1 MFQSPYFK
9 TKKDKEQI
17 KQIALAIK
25 KILKENNAALYFYDN
40 EGFEITVEKEDNN
53 NNITLISGIIAR
65 TEFCKNQSN
74 LVLMN
79 FSKKEYKK

>member
-53 NNITLISGIIAR
+53 SVTLISGIISK
-65 TEFCKNQSN
+65 TDFCKNQSN